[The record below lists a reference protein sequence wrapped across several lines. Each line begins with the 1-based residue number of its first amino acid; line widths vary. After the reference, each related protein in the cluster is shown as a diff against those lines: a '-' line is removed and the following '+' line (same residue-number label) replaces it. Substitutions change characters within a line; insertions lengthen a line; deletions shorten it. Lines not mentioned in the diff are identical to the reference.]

1 VAGHHR
7 GSLSVLVE
15 NALAWPRALPSVD
28 SLRIVRLAARV
39 VIVLLGG
46 IQVLAYPN
54 RMSSDDVVSYLDI
67 ADAYRHH
74 PWKSAINGYW
84 SPLYSWVL
92 GFGEWVVRPA
102 ASQEF
107 SFVRLVNF
115 TVYLLALAAFELF
128 LRRAI
133 AAHEHAVDAR
143 VGENAS
149 LRIPRWMW
157 LLFGYSVFLWS
168 SLKWIGLRTD
178 TPDLCTA
185 ALVYVAA
192 SILIGGRSAP
202 LSSAQ
207 SVTLGAVLGLA
218 YLSKTA
224 MFPVA
229 FAFLAAGS
237 LTGRDRSRAIGR
249 AAWALGAFALVT
261 LPFIVS
267 LSTVKHRATFGDS
280 GRMNYAWQ
288 VNPGGYIIPGLH
300 WQGGPGGFGVPSHPT
315 RQISHD
321 PAVFE
326 FDHGFHT
333 FPPWGDPSYWYDGL
347 RIRFNLTAE
356 LKTIAANLQ
365 FYAPMFLMSVGVF
378 YLVLLCFDGFFES
391 VAATVND
398 HWRLL
403 VPAAAGLAVY
413 MVCTNLAVADIRTQP
428 STRYVAVFVVLLL
441 TAVVSGVRLPDSRR
455 SRRLLAV
462 ITVTAATIIV
472 GRLSFLAADDLKL
485 GGRPLPEQQIQTVV
499 WRLREAGVQPG
510 DRVAILGSKGAHEFW
525 ARLGRIRIVAQIPDE
540 DAFFRADAKVQQ
552 EIRAELARTGAKA
565 LMYRRMPHFDIGP
578 QWRRLGRTDHY
589 MIMLV
594 DSDQPRIAGR

>member
-1 VAGHHR
+1 V
-7 GSLSVLVE
+7 
-15 NALAWPRALPSVD
+15 WPRALPAVD
-28 SLRIVRLAARV
+28 SLRILRLAARV
-39 VIVLLGG
+39 VSVTLGG

-74 PWKSAINGYW
+74 HWNAAINGYW

-92 GFGEWVVRPA
+92 ACGEWVIRPA
-102 ASQEF
+102 ESQEL

-115 TVYLLALAAFELF
+115 TVYLLGLAAFELF

-133 AAHEHAVDAR
+133 AAHEHSVDAC
-143 VGENAS
+143 VGENVR

-157 LLFGYSVFLWS
+157 LVFGYSVFLWS
-168 SLKWIGLRTD
+168 SLAWIGLRTD

-185 ALVYVAA
+185 ALVYMAA
-192 SILIGGRSAP
+192 SIIIGGRSTA

-207 SVTLGAVLGLA
+207 SLTLGAVMGMA

-224 MFPVA
+224 MFPIA
-229 FAFLAAGS
+229 FAFLAAGC
-237 LTGRDRSRAIGR
+237 LTGRHRSRAIAR
-249 AAWALGAFALVT
+249 AAWAFGAFALVT

-267 LSTVKHRATFGDS
+267 LSIVKHRATFGES

-333 FPPWGDPSYWYDGL
+333 YPPWGDPSYWYDGL
-347 RIRFNLTAE
+347 RIRFNVTAE
-356 LKTIAANLQ
+356 LETIAANVG
-365 FYAPMFLMSVGVF
+365 FYAGMFLMSVGVF
-378 YLVLLCFDGFFES
+378 YLVLLCFGGFFES
-391 VAATVND
+391 MAAAVTE
-398 HWRLL
+398 HWNVL

-413 MVCTNLAVADIRTQP
+413 MVCTNLAVADIPTQP

-441 TAVVSGVRLPDSRR
+441 TALVSGVRLPDSRT

-462 ITVTAATIIV
+462 SAVTAATIIV
-472 GRLSFLAADDLKL
+472 TRLSLLAADDLTL
-485 GGRPLPEQQIQTVV
+485 GRQPLPEQQV
-499 WRLREAGVQPG
+499 WTIVERLRDAGVQPG
-510 DRVAILGSKGAHEFW
+510 DRVAIVGRKSAHEFW

-540 DAFFRADAKVQQ
+540 NAFFRADVKVQN
-552 EIRAELARTGAKA
+552 EIRAALARSGAKV
-565 LMYRRMPHFDIGP
+565 LMYRRVPRSHVGP
-578 QWRRLGRTDHY
+578 EWRRLGRTDY
-589 MIMLV
+589 YIDMLAAR
-594 DSDQPRIAGR
+594 SPSE